1 MSPKGEGL
9 PGYQVI
15 SFSFGI
21 DDGAQV
27 LHTLGLPY
35 SLVLQQY
42 RPWAMAL
49 CWREGCST
57 PK

>member
-1 MSPKGEGL
+1 MSLKGEGM
-9 PGYQVI
+9 PGYI
-15 SFSFGI
+15 IFFGI
-21 DDGAQV
+21 GDGAQV

-42 RPWAMAL
+42 GPWAMAL